1 MRAPLLLVFGFALA
15 VAPAATIV
23 SCSSGSSSTS
33 TADGGG
39 SDATP
44 FDGAPDAAPDDASFT
59 DASDAADA
67 GDAGHDSSSG
77 DSGSPYPLRASVNG
91 RYLATQQGAPFLLT
105 GDAPQAL
112 IANVSLADA
121 KTYFADRAA
130 LGFNAGWVN
139 LLCDT
144 YTAGNADGTTFD
156 GLVPFVTPD
165 GGAVTADQYDITQ
178 PNETYFARVD
188 AMVEIAA
195 QYGIV
200 VFLDPIETGG
210 WLATLRNDG
219 LAAAT
224 TYGTYVGN
232 RYSKYDNIVWQSGN
246 DFQSWMTASDDALVA
261 AVATAIK
268 KADPR
273 HLQTVELSYNNSSST
288 DDPTWVPIVG
298 LDAAYT
304 YYPTYAQ
311 VLHSYN
317 RTTQQPVPVFLV
329 ESTYD
334 NENLVIGHTATTQ
347 DLRREEY
354 WTLLSGGT
362 GLLYGNHYTWTFTAG
377 WQQNLD
383 TPGAHQIAY
392 LRSFF
397 TTRKWQDL
405 VPDQNHKVVTAG
417 YGTFDGN
424 QDPFDTSDY
433 VTTAKTA
440 DGALAVSYLPTGGTV
455 TVDMSQ
461 LTGTI
466 TARWYDPSAGTY
478 AAITGS
484 PFPNQGTQMF
494 ASPDNNEDGDPDW
507 VLVLEGQ

>member
-1 MRAPLLLVFGFALA
+1 MSAASRLPIVFACASAF
-15 VAPAATIV
+15 VA
-23 SCSSGSSSTS
+23 CGSSGSSNSAPT
-33 TADGGG
+33 DGGG
-39 SDATP
+39 GDATP
-44 FDGAPDAAPDDASFT
+44 FDAASDGASEGAPVDANIPDG
-59 DASDAADA
+59 ADA
-67 GDAGHDSSSG
+67 QHDGSSG
-77 DSGSPYPLRASVNG
+77 DSGSGSPYPLRASGNG
-91 RYLATQQGAPFLLT
+91 RYLVTQQGAPFLLT

-121 KTYFADRAA
+121 KSYFADRAS

-144 YTAGNADGTTFD
+144 YTAGNADGTTYD

-178 PNETYFARVD
+178 PNEAYFARVD

-219 LAAAT
+219 VAAAT
-224 TYGTYVGN
+224 TYGTYLGN
-232 RYSKYDNIVWQSGN
+232 RYSKYDNLVWLSGN
-246 DFQSWMTASDDALVA
+246 DFQTWMTASDDALVS
-261 AVATAIK
+261 AVAIAIK

-273 HLQTVELSYNNSSST
+273 HLQTIELSYNNSSST

-317 RTTQQPVPVFLV
+317 RTAQNPMPVFLV

-347 DLRREEY
+347 DLRMEEY
-354 WTLLSGGT
+354 WTMLSGGT
-362 GLLYGNHYTWTFTAG
+362 GLLYGNHYTWTFTTG

-397 TTRKWQDL
+397 TSRAWQDL
-405 VPDQNHKVVTAG
+405 VPDQGHAVVTAG
-417 YGTFDGN
+417 YGTFDSN
-424 QDPFDTSDY
+424 PDPFDTSDY
-433 VTTAKTA
+433 VTTAKTP
-440 DGALAVSYLPTGGTV
+440 DGKLAVSYLPTGGTV

-466 TARWYDPSAGTY
+466 GARWYDPGAGTY
-478 AAITGS
+478 APITGS
-484 PFPNQGTQMF
+484 PFPNQGTRMF
-494 ASPDNNEDGDPDW
+494 TSPGNNKDGDPDW
-507 VLVLEGQ
+507 VLVLEAQ